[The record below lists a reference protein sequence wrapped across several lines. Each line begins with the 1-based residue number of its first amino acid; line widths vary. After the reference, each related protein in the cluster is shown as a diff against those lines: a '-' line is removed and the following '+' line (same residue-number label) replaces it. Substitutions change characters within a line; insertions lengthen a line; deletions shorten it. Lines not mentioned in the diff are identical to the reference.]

1 MNAPIDIQILKDAK
15 GNHAFAVIPYSQ
27 YLRLSKQHGPTIPN
41 AVVNKVVNKD
51 RTPIRAWREH
61 LGITQAEVA
70 RRLDI
75 SQSAYAQQ
83 EAKESVRRPT
93 RERIAR
99 GIGDSA
105 GATGD
110 LRLETRADTIAE
122 RVGRFASRSFVN
134 AELEVSVKCA

>member
-1 MNAPIDIQILKDAK
+1 LPDIL
-15 GNHAFAVIPYSQ
+15 VP
-27 YLRLSKQHGPTIPN
+27 LSLPETL
-41 AVVNKVVNKD
+41 A
-51 RTPIRAWREH
+51 RRYYFREN
-61 LGITQAEVA
+61 LGLTQSEVA
-70 RRLDI
+70 RRPDI
-75 SQSAYAQQ
+75 SQRSAYAQQ